1 MRERVMKSGIVIT
14 WKGNTKLRSR
24 RLKQV
29 LRNHSQS
36 EYATE
41 AQFLMAE
48 CMEQQDKLQNA
59 LQMYENI
66 KGRYSSPDVLGL
78 RIAALRKRLAM
89 KK

>member
-1 MRERVMKSGIVIT
+1 MEGKYDIAIEA
-14 WKGNTKLRSR
+14 
-24 RLKQV
+24 LKQV